1 MARSGGGS
9 DGSLDCIRS
18 VENAMAWLFGGVVV
32 VARTTTDEMQLTNFM
47 MGAMMT
53 SEDQSDE
60 ERLET

>member
-1 MARSGGGS
+1 
-9 DGSLDCIRS
+9 
-18 VENAMAWLFGGVVV
+18 MAWLFGGVVV

-60 ERLET
+60 ARLET